1 MTQKEQLWEN
11 YEDAVFAIL
20 MDAVAEQEGEKGL
33 QLMEELEHDPS
44 AQVPE
49 EVQRRAEKTIR
60 KAFAAKNREP
70 VKRFT
75 FKVVQRIAVAVLVV
89 VITTACAF
97 AAFPEVRAGI
107 LNVIAQEYE
116 DHTDIS
122 FSTTSSNEYP
132 ATKYDVDL
140 GWIPEGFTM
149 TQDET
154 EYSSALKLYER
165 EDGATLS
172 VVASSAE
179 GRTTS
184 VDTEDAKVTS
194 VTIQGYDGTLVEKD
208 DVQWVCIIFVVPEKN
223 MMVCID
229 SEYIP
234 VNQTIEVAENLLI
247 N

>member
-49 EVQRRAEKTIR
+49 EVQKRAEKTIR

-97 AAFPEVRAGI
+97 AAFPEVRANV
-107 LNVIAQEYE
+107 LNTIIRTFE
-116 DHTDIS
+116 DHTEFD
-122 FSTTSSNEYP
+122 FAAPETEKVTSSNY
-132 ATKYDVDL
+132 AMKVNL
-140 GWIPEGFTM
+140 IPEGF
-149 TQDET
+149 QQ
-154 EYSSALKLYER
+154 
-165 EDGATLS
+165 
-172 VVASSAE
+172 V
-179 GRTTS
+179 
-184 VDTEDAKVTS
+184 
-194 VTIQGYDGTLVEKD
+194 
-208 DVQWVCIIFVVPEKN
+208 
-223 MMVCID
+223 
-229 SEYIP
+229 
-234 VNQTIEVAENLLI
+234 
-247 N
+247 